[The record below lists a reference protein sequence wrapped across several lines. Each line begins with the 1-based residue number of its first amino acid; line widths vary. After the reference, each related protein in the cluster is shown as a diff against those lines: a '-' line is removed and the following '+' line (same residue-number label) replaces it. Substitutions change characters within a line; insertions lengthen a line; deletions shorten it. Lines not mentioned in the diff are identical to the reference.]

1 MVIPLVIKPHD
12 PKRMAARSWSWDAA
26 KPYATNPL
34 GNAGGSQGVKSLPSF
49 LKEGGTG
56 VDAAKHLKDVQ
67 CCMMLYGGES
77 HQFNTN
83 VNV

>member
-34 GNAGGSQGVKSLPSF
+34 GNAGGSQGGQVVAF
-49 LKEGGTG
+49 LFEGRW
-56 VDAAKHLKDVQ
+56 
-67 CCMMLYGGES
+67 YGS
-77 HQFNTN
+77 
-83 VNV
+83 